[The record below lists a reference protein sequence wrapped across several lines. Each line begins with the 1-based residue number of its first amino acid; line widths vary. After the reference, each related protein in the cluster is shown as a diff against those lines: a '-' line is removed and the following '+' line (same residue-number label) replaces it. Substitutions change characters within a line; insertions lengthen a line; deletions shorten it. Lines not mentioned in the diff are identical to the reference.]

1 MTAKSDT
8 TGRCAATCGALG
20 PVGCSSGAGNSASNQ
35 DASVK
40 KIFIPR
46 DYSEGTTV
54 KFQTQFHPDLEGLV
68 ERQHFEYLIST
79 LNEMYYQA
87 ETSRAA
93 YLESCFACLSAY
105 LLYLCIETHYSKC
118 MKKVAAFINDQNETV
133 WKPRGLYVT
142 DPIERGLRVIEI
154 IIKVDETT
162 RGNLSFYFF

>member
-1 MTAKSDT
+1 MTAKSDA
-8 TGRCAATCGALG
+8 TGRCGTSCGAVGGSG
-20 PVGCSSGAGNSASNQ
+20 PTAAGTNPANQ
-35 DASVK
+35 GPPVK

-54 KFQTQFHPDLEGLV
+54 KFQTQFHPDLEGLI
-68 ERQHFEYLIST
+68 ERHHFDYLIST

-105 LLYLCIETHYSKC
+105 LLYLCIETHYTKC
-118 MKKVAAFINDQNETV
+118 MKKVAAFINDQNETI
-133 WKPRGLYVT
+133 WKPRGLLVT

-154 IIKVDETT
+154 VIKVDET
-162 RGNLSFYFF
+162 RGKN